1 MKKEIPLSS
10 AHRIINHGP
19 VVLVTSQS
27 KDYAPNVL
35 AVAWVT
41 PLSQNPPFAGI
52 SIAKS
57 HHSHGLIEE
66 SSEFVINVPSV
77 DLIRHVYTVG
87 RISGK
92 EADKFARTGL
102 TPIPGQ
108 KVLPPIIEE
117 CIGHLECRVDQAV
130 DAGDH
135 TFFIGRVVRAC
146 IEEELFHEIWDLTKA
161 GELHHLGGEWFSV
174 SGQMKKAEIL

>member
-1 MKKEIPLSS
+1 LKKDIPLSS

-27 KDYAPNVL
+27 KDRTPNIL

-41 PLSQNPPFAGI
+41 PLSQNPPLAGV

-57 HHSHGLIEE
+57 HYSHELILE
-66 SSEFVINVPSV
+66 SHEFVINVPSG

-87 RISGK
+87 RISGRD
-92 EADKFARTGL
+92 EDKFVRIGL

-108 KVLPPIIEE
+108 KVLPPLIGE

-135 TFFIGRVVRAC
+135 TFFVGRVVRAC
-146 IEEELFHEIWDLTKA
+146 AEDGLFHETWDLAKA

-174 SGQMKKAEIL
+174 SGQMKKAGIL

>member
-1 MKKEIPLSS
+1 LKKDIPLSS

-19 VVLVTSQS
+19 VVLVASQS
-27 KDYAPNVL
+27 KNHAPNVL

-41 PLSQNPPFAGI
+41 PLSQNPPLAGV
-52 SIAKS
+52 SIAKP
-57 HHSHGLIEE
+57 HHSHQLIEE
-66 SSEFVINVPSV
+66 SNEFVINVPSV

-87 RISGK
+87 RISGRD
-92 EADKFARTGL
+92 EDKFARTGL
-102 TPIPGQ
+102 TPIPAQ
-108 KVLPPIIEE
+108 QVVPPLIEE

-146 IEEELFHEIWDLTKA
+146 VEEGLFNETWDLTKA

-174 SGQMKKAEIL
+174 SGQAEKAVIL

>member
-1 MKKEIPLSS
+1 MKKEIPLPS

-27 KDYAPNVL
+27 KDHAPNVL

-41 PLSQNPPFAGI
+41 PLSQNPPLAGV

-57 HHSHGLIEE
+57 HHSHALINE
-66 SSEFVINVPSV
+66 SQEFVINVPSA
-77 DLIRHVYTVG
+77 DLIRHVYTIG
-87 RISGK
+87 RISGRN
-92 EADKFARTGL
+92 EDKFTRTGL
-102 TPIPGQ
+102 TPIPSRQ
-108 KVLPPIIEE
+108 VLPPMIEE

-135 TFFIGRVVRAC
+135 TFFVGRVVRAC
-146 IEEELFHEIWDLTKA
+146 AEEKLFHETWDLAKA

-174 SGQMKKAEIL
+174 SGQMKKAGLL